1 MIIKENI
8 KDVSIANTRISKIL
22 SGGGIIW
29 EKEKVYKIVWSKVG
43 STDSDDKDYND
54 FLYKSYQINKGNI
67 IPVEKID
74 YGLWGSLFYYIR
86 GNQIK
91 KIEFSHYRQENV
103 PGGYRQIMIFNI
115 YTGKIV
121 GEYR

>member
-8 KDVSIANTRISKIL
+8 KDVSIANTRIAKIL

-29 EKEKVYKIVWSKVG
+29 EKEKVYRVEWTKVG
-43 STDSDDKDYND
+43 TTDSDDKDYNN

-67 IPVEKID
+67 IPVEKYD
-74 YGLWGSLFYYIR
+74 MLWGSLFYYIR

-91 KIEFSHYRQENV
+91 KFEFSHYRQENV
-103 PGGYRQIMIFNI
+103 SGGYRQIMVFNI
-115 YTGKIV
+115 YQGKII

>member
-1 MIIKENI
+1 MIIDKNI
-8 KDVSIANTRISKIL
+8 KHVTIGNTKIDKIL

-29 EKEKVYKIVWSKVG
+29 EKEKVYRIVWSKVG

-54 FLYKSYQINKGNI
+54 YLYTSFELIGGKIVPG
-67 IPVEKID
+67 EKAK
-74 YGLWGSLFYYIR
+74 YRLWGSLFYYIKE
-86 GNQIK
+86 NSIK
-91 KIEFSHYRQENV
+91 KFEFSHYRQENV
-103 PGGYRQIMIFNI
+103 PGGYRQIMVFDI